1 MDSGI
6 SSKTTS
12 GQPEKVAGPSDIE
25 LVKQAR
31 DGRTEAFD
39 ALILRHQ
46 NRVYNTAYRMLGSR
60 EDALDVTQEIFLTV
74 FRRLD
79 RFEEKAR
86 FSTWLYRVAINR
98 CRDELRR
105 RSFVK
110 HTRPQSLDAPMGA
123 DRESKIE
130 PAAADPS
137 PAEGAM
143 ADEAKEAVHKAL
155 ARLPGESR
163 EILVLRDL
171 QGLGYDAVAE
181 VLSIPIG
188 TVRSRLSR
196 ARGLLR
202 DRLRP
207 ILGVEP

>member
-110 HTRPQSLDAPMGA
+110 HTRPQSLDAPVGA

-137 PAEGAM
+137 PAEATTLIRL
-143 ADEAKEAVHKAL
+143 HQPRHRCTFRFQHAL
-155 ARLPGESR
+155 QSLVINSPHRSASPYRKPSK
-163 EILVLRDL
+163 ILVHMTQRFHRFK
-171 QGLGYDAVAE
+171 QCCAPCFMY
-181 VLSIPIG
+181 
-188 TVRSRLSR
+188 
-196 ARGLLR
+196 
-202 DRLRP
+202 
-207 ILGVEP
+207 